1 MPSVSNGF
9 EGRPVGPKL
18 AALLGYV
25 QGCERALLFDP
36 QQPLVSQSG
45 GNPSRWSA
53 PALMAHNADFRREQ
67 LERLRA
73 VAAGVEPPE
82 FPAVNHADPAMLA
95 CLEGRHR
102 EEIGSDLETI
112 TPALVEA
119 LTALDDEILTDGS
132 RFPWMRGRALW
143 AQILVRGAW
152 HPLGHLTPYLVAEGR
167 AGDALSL
174 VRGVIGT
181 AEALGV
187 PAAPG
192 GVAMAVYV
200 LAATHALAGDREE
213 ALARLARVLA
223 ADPALAR
230 NATRDPDFDLLRDD
244 PEFAALTG

>member
-1 MPSVSNGF
+1 
-9 EGRPVGPKL
+9 
-18 AALLGYV
+18 
-25 QGCERALLFDP
+25 
-36 QQPLVSQSG
+36 
-45 GNPSRWSA
+45 
-53 PALMAHNADFRREQ
+53 
-67 LERLRA
+67 
-73 VAAGVEPPE
+73 VEPPE
-82 FPAVNHADPAMLA
+82 FSAVDHADPALLA
-95 CLEGRHR
+95 SLEARPR

-119 LTALDDEILTDGS
+119 LTALDDEILTDGG
-132 RFPWMRGRALW
+132 RFPWMHSRALW

-152 HPLGHLTPYLVAEGR
+152 HALGHLTPYLVAKGR

-192 GVAMAVYV
+192 GVAMGVYI

-213 ALARLARVLA
+213 ALARLARALA

-230 NATRDPDFDLLRDD
+230 NATRDPDFDPLRDD